1 MADLKRLKFL
11 VSRGM
16 GGMYF
21 AAGTEADIPE
31 PWATHFIKNGSA
43 ELVNDEPAEIEKPI
57 KAKAKQSA
65 TKKKK

>member
-31 PWATHFIKNGSA
+31 P
-43 ELVNDEPAEIEKPI
+43 
-57 KAKAKQSA
+57 
-65 TKKKK
+65 